1 MPLLMEL
8 LVPGEEERIQL
19 HGEIMDCHL
28 ELQKL
33 SLGSKFELPE
43 RQVIKM
49 LRPFIVD
56 PTIAS

>member
-1 MPLLMEL
+1 MPLLMES
-8 LVPGEEERIQL
+8 LVSGEEERIQL
-19 HGEIMDCHL
+19 HGEITDCHL

-49 LRPFIVD
+49 LQPFIVD

>member
-1 MPLLMEL
+1 MEL

-49 LRPFIVD
+49 LQPFIVD